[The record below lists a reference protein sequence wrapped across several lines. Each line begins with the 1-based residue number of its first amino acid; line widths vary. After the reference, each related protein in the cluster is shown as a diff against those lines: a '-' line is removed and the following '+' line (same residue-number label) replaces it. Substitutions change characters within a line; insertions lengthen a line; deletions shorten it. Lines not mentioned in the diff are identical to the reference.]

1 MKFSDI
7 FVKDLFMKP
16 VDHSEGGFVLVDQS
30 GIMFKEY
37 YSVCGGRYLFP
48 KRAVKRIEYLRHLG
62 PVFHIITAAH
72 NTPEYTGTLAEYIRQ
87 IVFIEHM
94 ADKP

>member
-48 KRAVKRIEYLRHLG
+48 KRAVKRIEYLRHLNCKRSALHAL
-62 PVFHIITAAH
+62 PPYRFVYSFAAAPIGQPRGDIH
-72 NTPEYTGTLAEYIRQ
+72 
-87 IVFIEHM
+87 
-94 ADKP
+94 K